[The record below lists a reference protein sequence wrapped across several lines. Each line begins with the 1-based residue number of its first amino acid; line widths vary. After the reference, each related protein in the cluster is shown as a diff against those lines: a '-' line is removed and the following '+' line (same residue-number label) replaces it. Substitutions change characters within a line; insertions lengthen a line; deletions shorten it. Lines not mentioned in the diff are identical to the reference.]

1 MSNSQNVQE
10 ENGEKNIKGG
20 HVGRRAFQVRVSK
33 ERNLIGNLFFFE
45 EKDDQGM
52 NEK

>member
-33 ERNLIGNLFFFE
+33 ERNSIGNLFFE